1 MAKYTEV
8 LFRHRIR
15 FAALLLIALV
25 VAGALAYELVS
36 FRATAT
42 MSVADP
48 ASFGATFVPAGWSQN
63 LSPAQNVADSS
74 ALIVKTESFAQ
85 GLSDALSS
93 ADPALTT
100 SQTQKSVGSLQS
112 NLRIGTDGSHLVV
125 FSYSCHEAPLCVE
138 VLGSAIGVLRQQLI
152 DSERNLAAQTTA
164 FWTAQLKDAKSNLAV
179 AQAALQSYAQANPGV
194 AVDAGSTEPQV
205 ISLRNTIAQWQ
216 GRVAQA
222 QDSLS
227 LAQYS
232 ATASARLID
241 MGTALVGSPQLTS
254 PAVIG
259 DGSSLKPAAAALIA
273 ALVLILAYLVLSS
286 RADRTVR
293 DPRSIERRLGVPV
306 VATIPKLA
314 GSRGV

>member
-1 MAKYTEV
+1 MTKYSEV

-15 FAALLLIALV
+15 FAALLLIPLV
-25 VAGALAYELVS
+25 AAGALAYELAS

-93 ADPALTT
+93 ADPSLTP
-100 SQTQKSVGSLQS
+100 SQTQKAVTSLQS
-112 NLRIGTDGSHLVV
+112 NLRISTAGSHLVV
-125 FSYSCHEAPLCVE
+125 FGYSCHDGPFCVE
-138 VLGSAIGVLRQQLI
+138 VLGSAISTIRQQLI

-164 FWTAQLKDAKSNLAV
+164 FWTAQLKDAKSNLGA

-194 AVDAGSTEPQV
+194 SVDAGSSDPQV
-205 ISLRNTIAQWQ
+205 VLLRDTIAQWRA
-216 GRVAQA
+216 RVAQA

-232 ATASARLID
+232 STSSARLID

-254 PAVIG
+254 PPVIG
-259 DGSSLKPAAAALIA
+259 DLSSLKPAAAALIA
-273 ALVLILAYLVLSS
+273 GLLIILAYLVLLG
-286 RADRTVR
+286 RADQTVR
-293 DPRSIERRLGVPV
+293 DPKSIERRLGVPV